1 MNVYLKYTRIVADHY
16 TLVSILAQLYN
27 NPNFRRPDTKWG
39 LNTILLLTCSHY
51 KRMCISRWIFH

>member
-27 NPNFRRPDTKWG
+27 NPNFRRPDTK
-39 LNTILLLTCSHY
+39 
-51 KRMCISRWIFH
+51 